1 MRVPMDEFI
10 ERKIIIGLITSTP
23 YISEVAKLNK
33 IEYLE
38 STSARLIASWC
49 LTYYE
54 GYNTAPG
61 KEIESIFAEKVRGGL
76 REEQVEDIGS
86 ILASLS
92 DESTN
97 LDFNVPYLLDQTVR
111 YFKQQELV
119 SIANQIKNG
128 SERDEIEDI
137 EKLVLEY
144 VPIQTEDKTVVD
156 PFDNVETVKSAFL
169 TAQENVIKFPKA
181 LGQFWNDQLV
191 RGGFVALLAAEKR
204 GKSYLLL
211 EMAMRA
217 VQTGSKVAFF
227 QAGDMTEE
235 QQLRRMYIYLAK
247 RSDREKYCKE
257 MYVPCVDCWFNQ
269 TGECSSKEREGSD
282 SLFTSVMKQ
291 GDVTKD
297 ILLDAVEA
305 SPEYLVCRNCDKFQG
320 TVYLELQP
328 AVEVLT
334 WKGAYKKAREW
345 KKKYG
350 GKLKLST
357 HPNDSLSVRDIDNI
371 LEQWRK
377 TEDFVPDV
385 VIVDYAD
392 ILIAD
397 PDASRLDWRNQQNAI
412 WKKLRKV
419 SQIRKCLILTATQ
432 AAASSYKK
440 DTIDLTD
447 FSEDKRKFAHV
458 TAMYGM
464 NQTPEEKKL
473 GILRLNELV
482 VRESDFD
489 ITRQVKVLQ
498 CLSRGRPFI
507 GSYF

>member
-1 MRVPMDEFI
+1 MDEFI
-10 ERKIIIGLITSTP
+10 ERKIVIGLITSTQ
-23 YISEVAKLNK
+23 YITEVAKLK
-33 IEYLE
+33 KLEYLD
-38 STSARLIASWC
+38 SSSARLLSSWC
-49 LTYYE
+49 FEYYNK
-54 GYNTAPG
+54 YNTAPG
-61 KEIESIFAEKVRGGL
+61 KEIESIFAEKIRNGL
-76 REEQVEDIGS
+76 REEQIEDIS
-86 ILASLS
+86 NILSSLS
-92 DESTN
+92 DEAIN
-97 LDFNVPYLLDQTVR
+97 LDFNVQYLLDQTVR
-111 YFKQQELV
+111 YLKQQELIA
-119 SIANQIKNG
+119 IANQIKNG
-128 SERDEIEDI
+128 VEKDEVEEV

-144 VPIQTEDKTVVD
+144 LPVQTEDKTVVD
-156 PFDNVETVKSAFL
+156 PFDQLETVKSAFL

-181 LGQFWNDQLV
+181 LGQFWNEQLV

-247 RSDREKYCKE
+247 RSDRERYCKE
-257 MYVPCVDCWFNQ
+257 IYMPVVDCWFNQ
-269 TGECSSKEREGSD
+269 TGECSCKEREGVD
-282 SLFTSVMKQ
+282 SLFTSIMKQ
-291 GDVTKD
+291 NDVTKE
-297 ILLDAVEA
+297 ILLDAIEA
-305 SPEYLVCRNCDKFQG
+305 TPGYLVCRNCNNFQG
-320 TVYLELQP
+320 AVYLEKQP

-334 WKGAYKKAREW
+334 WKGAYKKVSEW
-345 KKKYG
+345 RKKYA
-350 GKLKLST
+350 GKMKLST

-377 TEDFVPDV
+377 VENFIPDV

-397 PDASRLDWRNQQNAI
+397 PDATKLDWRNQQNAI
-412 WKKLRKV
+412 WKKLRKL
-419 SQIRKCLILTATQ
+419 SQVRDCLVLTATQ

-489 ITRQVKVLQ
+489 STRQVKVLQ
-498 CLSRGRPFI
+498 CLSRGRPLI